1 MWDRITSWVGGL
13 LDRLFDAIGGSPA
26 AQWGARATVVVVVGL
41 LLARVAYVLWE
52 RYAGGGH
59 ARLGRVRAAGGG
71 GDPWLRAQQEAAAG
85 RYTEAAHLLYQAIL
99 VALAGRE
106 RLRLHPS
113 KTIGDYARELRA
125 RSSGAFPGYREFART
140 YETVVYG
147 LQHCDRERWE
157 RLHALALAI
166 TGPRG

>member
-1 MWDRITSWVGGL
+1 MLWQRFGGGERARIARARAVGG
-13 LDRLFDAIGGSPA
+13 A
-26 AQWGARATVVVVVGL
+26 
-41 LLARVAYVLWE
+41 
-52 RYAGGGH
+52 
-59 ARLGRVRAAGGG
+59 

-85 RYTEAAHLLYQAIL
+85 RHTEAAHLLYQAIL

-113 KTIGDYARELRA
+113 KTVGDYARELRA
-125 RSSGAFPGYREFART
+125 RSSSAFPGYREFARL

-157 RLHALALAI
+157 RLHALAAPI
-166 TGPRG
+166 AGPPGARGG